1 MELKFALILTNS
13 GYKTM
18 EDVRKEDPVVLLRT
32 LIDHLPWQSA
42 YCKEDEVVEIENE
55 WRWNAA
61 MRE

>member
-18 EDVRKEDPVVLLRT
+18 DDVRKEDPVVLLRT

-55 WRWNAA
+55 WG
-61 MRE
+61 